1 MIFADASKLV
11 RPKGWQYDCTSN
23 ALERWCG
30 FDRAAADDSDPTVID
45 IYDIIGEDWWTGEGF
60 TEKKLAGILRKVGNA
75 DVTVNIN
82 SPGGDVFQCVAI
94 YNRLKRHEGKVNVN
108 VTGLAASAAS
118 VIAMAG
124 DKVTMYTGTMLMIH
138 RAWGMVI
145 GNRNDLEAMIPVFDK
160 VDRSMADIYPER
172 TNESD
177 DDILA
182 MMDAETWLTV
192 EDAVENGF
200 ADEVVEENK
209 TKAHAKVPD
218 DILAKR
224 QIEAAL
230 AKEGHTRKQ
239 REAIIKN
246 LSGSRDAP
254 GSTAPRDAGNEWAG
268 YFDGLVETMNRS
280 VGK

>member
-1 MIFADASKLV
+1 MTHRRPMIFADASKLI

-82 SPGGDVFQCVAI
+82 SPGGDVFQGVAI

-124 DKVTMYTGTMLMIH
+124 DKVTMYTGTMLMIRPASVMILSPWSCKARTARFGSVRT
-138 RAWGMVI
+138 RA
-145 GNRNDLEAMIPVFDK
+145 A
-160 VDRSMADIYPER
+160 
-172 TNESD
+172 
-177 DDILA
+177 
-182 MMDAETWLTV
+182 
-192 EDAVENGF
+192 
-200 ADEVVEENK
+200 
-209 TKAHAKVPD
+209 
-218 DILAKR
+218 
-224 QIEAAL
+224 
-230 AKEGHTRKQ
+230 
-239 REAIIKN
+239 
-246 LSGSRDAP
+246 
-254 GSTAPRDAGNEWAG
+254 
-268 YFDGLVETMNRS
+268 
-280 VGK
+280 